1 MSLSDK
7 DMSLLKKN
15 VIDIVG
21 NIDFKTA
28 AHVRE
33 CLSILVGRGSPDI
46 TLVITSSGGDVDIGL
61 NIYDML
67 RLYPGKKT
75 GKVIGFAKSMA
86 VIILQ
91 VCDIRKCAMHAS
103 ILIHHISRSNVSLNV
118 LTNPDRLQKTRDE
131 LTKKQGYC
139 NNILSEKTKQSV
151 KKLKQACEEEKDMT
165 AEEAKEFGLV
175 DEII

>member
-1 MSLSDK
+1 
-7 DMSLLKKN
+7 
-15 VIDIVG
+15 
-21 NIDFKTA
+21 
-28 AHVRE
+28 
-33 CLSILVGRGSPDI
+33 
-46 TLVITSSGGDVDIGL
+46 
-61 NIYDML
+61 
-67 RLYPGKKT
+67 
-75 GKVIGFAKSMA
+75 
-86 VIILQ
+86 
-91 VCDIRKCAMHAS
+91 MHAS
-103 ILIHHISRSNVSLNV
+103 ILIHHISRSNVSLDV